1 MEKINRYATLN
12 WGISTLG
19 CPECN
24 LPQAVEL
31 ADRYGIKYFEIRTL
45 NNTVNCQETLY
56 YPENEPAMRKLAA
69 EGRCQVLDSSFGITA
84 DKAGQREALAE
95 IARTA
100 DDFNIPYIRI
110 FGGGN
115 YGEELTDKRIRNT
128 VDNLN
133 WYKSQRFNAC
143 LALETH
149 DICSSSNFCL
159 ALQEYAGEH
168 LPIIWDAHHTRQIA
182 LEDFKSSFSKLADN
196 IVSVHFKDSHYAE
209 KDGVEYCEYDLI
221 GEGLV
226 PMDELFTLLT
236 ENNVKVPVT
245 LEHEKFWRKYLPEL
259 DVMLDS
265 WQKFCCK

>member
-1 MEKINRYATLN
+1 MEKINRYAALN

-115 YGEELTDKRIRNT
+115 YGEELTEERIRNA

-133 WYKSQRFNAC
+133 WYKSQQFNAR

-149 DICSSSNFCL
+149 DICSSSDFCL
-159 ALQEYAGEH
+159 ALQEYANEH

-182 LEDFKSSFSKLADN
+182 GEEFSESFRKLADN
-196 IVSVHFKDSHYAE
+196 IVSVHFKDSHYASI
-209 KDGVEYCEYDLI
+209 DGVQYCEFDLI

-245 LEHEKFWRKYLPEL
+245 LEHEKFWRKNLPAL
-259 DVMLDS
+259 AVMLDS
-265 WQKFCCK
+265 WQDFCSK

>member
-1 MEKINRYATLN
+1 MEKINRYSTLN

-19 CPECN
+19 CPELN

-56 YPENEPAMRKLAA
+56 YPENEPVMRKLAA
-69 EGRCQVLDSSFGITA
+69 ECRCQVLDSSFGFTA
-84 DKAGQREALAE
+84 DKPGQREALAE

-115 YGEELTDKRIRNT
+115 YGEALTSERIKNA
-128 VDNLN
+128 VENMKWFN
-133 WYKSQRFNAC
+133 SQKFNAR

-149 DICSSSNFCL
+149 DICSGSDFCL
-159 ALQEYAGEH
+159 ALQENIGEK

-182 LEDFKSSFSKLADN
+182 LEDFQTSFSKLSDN
-196 IVSVHFKDSHYAE
+196 IVSVHFKDSHYAT
-209 KDGVEYCEYDLI
+209 KDGVEYCEFDLI
-221 GEGLV
+221 GKGLV
-226 PMDELFTLLT
+226 PMDELFTLLSK
-236 ENNVKVPVT
+236 NNVKVPVT
-245 LEHEKFWRKYLPEL
+245 LEHEKFWRKNLPEL
-259 DVMLDS
+259 AVMLDS
-265 WQKFCCK
+265 WVEFCCK

>member
-1 MEKINRYATLN
+1 MEKSNRYSKLN

-24 LPQAVEL
+24 LAQAVEL

-45 NNTVNCQETLY
+45 NNTVDCQKTLY
-56 YPENEPAMRKLAA
+56 YPENEPVMRKLMA
-69 EGRCQVLDSSFGITA
+69 EKRCQVLDSSFGITA
-84 DKAGQREALAE
+84 DKPRQREALEE

-110 FGGGN
+110 FGGGG
-115 YGEELTDKRIRNT
+115 YGEALSDERIKNA
-128 VDNLN
+128 VDNLS
-133 WYKSQRFNAC
+133 WFKSQKFNAR

-149 DICSSSNFCL
+149 DICSSSDFCL
-159 ALQEYAGEH
+159 ALQEYSGEH

-182 LEDFKSSFSKLADN
+182 GEEFSDTFRKLQDN
-196 IVSVHFKDSHYAE
+196 IVSVHFKDSHYAY
-209 KDGVEYCEYDLI
+209 KDGVKYCEFDLI

-226 PMDELFTLLT
+226 PMGELFTLLS

-245 LEHEKFWRKYLPEL
+245 LEHEKFWRKNLPEL
-259 DVMLDS
+259 PVILDS
-265 WQKFCCK
+265 WQKYCCN

>member
-1 MEKINRYATLN
+1 MEKSNRYSKLN

-24 LPQAVEL
+24 LAQAVEL

-45 NNTVNCQETLY
+45 NNTVDCQKTLY
-56 YPENEPAMRKLAA
+56 FPENEPVMRQLAA

-84 DKAGQREALAE
+84 DKPGQREALAE

-115 YGEELTDKRIRNT
+115 YGEELTGERIKNA
-128 VDNLN
+128 VENLA
-133 WYKSQRFNAC
+133 WFKSQKFNAR

-149 DICSSSNFCL
+149 DICSSSDCCL
-159 ALQEYAGEH
+159 ALQEYSGEY

-182 LEDFKSSFSKLADN
+182 LEDFKTSFSKLAGN
-196 IVSVHFKDSHYAE
+196 IVSVHFKDSHYAY
-209 KDGVEYCEYDLI
+209 KDGVKYCEFDLI

-226 PMDELFTLLT
+226 PMDELFTLLV
-236 ENNVKVPVT
+236 ENELTVPIT
-245 LEHEKFWRKYLPEL
+245 LEHEKFWRKNLPEL
-259 DVMLDS
+259 SVMLDS
-265 WQKFCCK
+265 WQNFCCK